1 MDEFTLWGCAIAK
14 ALGVGRQTFLDSY
27 HTNISRRHEELAAQD
42 PVCLAVMQLMS
53 SRLSWQGA
61 PSKLYS
67 ELAAI
72 AKAEGYD
79 KEASWPK
86 AANAL
91 TRRMNE
97 LRESLVAAGV
107 VVNQPRTKSQRS
119 VILTCVKSDWPPE
132 ISSSSSSEP
141 TCGQSQ
147 GAADDDSDDGSS
159 VSAVHISSPATYRND
174 GIMSV

>member
-1 MDEFTLWGCAIAK
+1 M
-14 ALGVGRQTFLDSY
+14 
-27 HTNISRRHEELAAQD
+27 
-42 PVCLAVMQLMS
+42 
-53 SRLSWQGA
+53 
-61 PSKLYS
+61 YS

-86 AANAL
+86 APNAL

-97 LRESLVAAGV
+97 LRESLAAVGV
-107 VVNQPRTKSQRS
+107 VVNQPRTTSQRS
-119 VILTCVKSDWPPE
+119 VILTCVKSDWPPK

-141 TCGQSQ
+141 TSGQSQ

-159 VSAVHISSPATYRND
+159 VSAVHISSSATYRND